1 MPPTL
6 HGGNVMVK
14 VSLGGALNIP
24 NFLTVVRILLVPIF
38 VDLVIYGYPF
48 WALLVFLGAGLT
60 DALDGM
66 IARVL
71 DQRTTLGRY
80 LDPLADKLLLVASFV
95 VLSVVGVIP
104 IWVTIVVVS
113 RDVIISIGTLV
124 VHLLRERVNIMPTL
138 MGKATTVAQLVY
150 VVAVLLGMIGPVAPR
165 FVPMVLVVM
174 LGLTIA
180 SGLHYL
186 FRGIRMLGGGET
198 I

>member
-1 MPPTL
+1 
-6 HGGNVMVK
+6 
-14 VSLGGALNIP
+14 
-24 NFLTVVRILLVPIF
+24 
-38 VDLVIYGYPF
+38 
-48 WALLVFLGAGLT
+48 
-60 DALDGM
+60 M

-150 VVAVLLGMIGPVAPR
+150 VVVVLLGMIGPVAPR
-165 FVPMVLVVM
+165 FVPMVLAVM

-186 FRGIRMLGGGET
+186 FRGIRMLGGET